1 MTTWM
6 TTYERNDHFFYLEF
20 KDLENQS
27 GKTLQTASKSLQ
39 SSLKY
44 AINHY
49 IVDDF
54 WRKLRARQIFCYARE
69 MNFRAY

>member
-1 MTTWM
+1 M

-39 SSLKY
+39 KYPKYSLLRGPLNPPPMLSINFSLVTKDHSLK
-44 AINHY
+44 ISDSSN
-49 IVDDF
+49 D
-54 WRKLRARQIFCYARE
+54 
-69 MNFRAY
+69 

>member
-1 MTTWM
+1 MILTVQEEEILLK
-6 TTYERNDHFFYLEF
+6 YKSKVHNHLNDHFFYLEF

-49 IVDDF
+49 VIDDF
-54 WRKLRARQIFCYARE
+54 WRILRAR
-69 MNFRAY
+69 